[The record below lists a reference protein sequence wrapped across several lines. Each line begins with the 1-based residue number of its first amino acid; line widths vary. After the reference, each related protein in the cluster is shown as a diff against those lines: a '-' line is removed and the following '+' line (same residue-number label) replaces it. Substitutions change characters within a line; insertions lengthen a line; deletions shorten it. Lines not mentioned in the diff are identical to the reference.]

1 MTGVPSPTL
10 RLRRLG
16 LELKRLRE
24 LAGLT
29 ADEAATALDCH
40 GSKISRME
48 NGRSAVRPRDV
59 RDLLARYGVVDRPT
73 FARLEGLA
81 RHGRDRGWW
90 QDFGDAVAPD
100 YADYVSLEAGAVGLD
115 TFEAMLV
122 PGLLQSPAYMR
133 AVFAAHPATLD
144 DAQVDARMHVRA
156 LRQQALDRD
165 ESPLA
170 LWAVVHEAA
179 LRTPVGGRREMR
191 RQLGILRDRA
201 AQRNITVQA
210 LPLDSGAH
218 AGMHGSF
225 GILRYPE
232 AADLDVVFTEHL
244 TGAFYIEEPAQ
255 VTRYLETFDRLRANA
270 MSPRATLAF
279 IEQCGEDL

>member
-1 MTGVPSPTL
+1 MAAPTTPTL

-29 ADEAATALDCH
+29 ADEAATTLDCH
-40 GSKISRME
+40 GSKISRIE

-59 RDLLARYGVVDRPT
+59 RDLLGRYGVTDKSAV
-73 FARLEGLA
+73 ARLEGLA

-90 QDFGDAVAPD
+90 QDFGDAVTPD
-100 YADYVSLEAGAVGLD
+100 YVDYISLEAGAIGLD
-115 TFEAMLV
+115 TFETMLV
-122 PGLLQSPAYMR
+122 PGLLQTPEYMR
-133 AVFAAHPATLD
+133 AVFAAHLTPLSD
-144 DAQVDARMHVRA
+144 EQIEARIHLRS
-156 LRQQALDRD
+156 LRQKALDRS

-179 LRTPVGGRREMR
+179 LRAPVGGSREMR
-191 RQLGILRDRA
+191 AQLGVLRERA
-201 AQRNITVQA
+201 AQRNITVQV
-210 LPLDSGAH
+210 LPLESGAH

-232 AADLDVVFTEHL
+232 SDDLDVVFAEHL
-244 TGAFYIEEPAQ
+244 TGALYIEEPSQ
-255 VTRYLETFDRLRANA
+255 VIRHLETFDHLRATA